1 LVRHR
6 KGSTIAQPPAI
17 PIERHDGPATQ
28 AQGDHAMN
36 ENKKG
41 TDSPLVS
48 SQRQKPLF
56 LRQQG
61 IAGKTSLPTLRGA
74 PDHDPCAN

>member
-1 LVRHR
+1 MKTKRE
-6 KGSTIAQPPAI
+6 QI
-17 PIERHDGPATQ
+17 PLSLRRSV
-28 AQGDHAMN
+28 
-36 ENKKG
+36 K
-41 TDSPLVS
+41 
-48 SQRQKPLF
+48 KPLF